1 LIFKKMTDIE
11 KCLAGN
17 ADDGSLS
24 LIGREL
30 LSRAPRVRETKSR
43 HAVKRDG

>member
-1 LIFKKMTDIE
+1 MTDIE

-17 ADDGSLS
+17 GDDES
-24 LIGREL
+24 LIERQL

-43 HAVKRDG
+43 HAVERDG